1 MNGRQLRKRST
12 GSVLEMLQQLEQS
25 TSSKIKLKAGA
36 GPASVRESV
45 GLRGA
50 SSLGQQQVGSRLR
63 VYDIAKPSQAL
74 CPPPPPSDQRV
85 ARIVPNAATTIPAV
99 SLFVS
104 SFSCN
109 PSSENAPMQNV
120 EKMTLLRA
128 GGNCEG
134 SIVSADWT
142 LKYR

>member
-1 MNGRQLRKRST
+1 MLFRS
-12 GSVLEMLQQLEQS
+12 
-25 TSSKIKLKAGA
+25 
-36 GPASVRESV
+36 
-45 GLRGA
+45 
-50 SSLGQQQVGSRLR
+50 
-63 VYDIAKPSQAL
+63 
-74 CPPPPPSDQRV
+74 PSDQRV